1 MAVFKIEE
9 IKEAPTSVKGPL
21 RWVLNNL
28 LSSPAEILFSLL
40 ILAFLYISVPPFV
53 TWAIIDANFIGTTK
67 ASCTGD
73 GACWVFIVHK
83 IDFFIYGFYPESEIY
98 RINWMFALF
107 IVFIALFKY
116 TGKTFKTKIV
126 VFCLFP
132 IISYFLVTGGSF
144 GLVEVPTDKWGG
156 LMLTLIISSI
166 GIVFSLPIGILLALG
181 RQSKMPII
189 KSLSIVYIE
198 FIRGVPLITI
208 LFMGSV
214 LFPMFFPEGITF
226 DKLLRV
232 LIAITLFQSA
242 YIAEVIR
249 GGLQAIPKGQYEAA
263 DSEGFS
269 YWQKMLLII
278 LPQAIKV
285 SIPNL
290 VGNAISVFKDTTLVL
305 IIGLFDLLTMVGLT
319 SADSHWT
326 GFVTEGYVFVTLIFL
341 VFCSS
346 LSKYSKVLE
355 KRLDTE
361 NR

>member
-1 MAVFKIEE
+1 MAIFKLEE

-21 RWVLNNL
+21 RWILNNL
-28 LSSPAEILFSLL
+28 VSSPLEVFFSLL

-53 TWAIIDANFIGTTK
+53 TWALIDANFIGTTK

-73 GACWVFIVHK
+73 GACWVFIIHK
-83 IDFFIYGFYPESEIY
+83 MDFFIYGFYPESEIY
-98 RINWMFALF
+98 RINLMFALS

-116 TGKTFKTKIV
+116 TGKDYKTKIA
-126 VFCLFP
+126 VFSLFP
-132 IISYFLVTGGSF
+132 IISYFLLTGGSF
-144 GLVEVPTDKWGG
+144 GLVEVPSDKWGG
-156 LMLTLIISSI
+156 LTLTLVISSI
-166 GIVFSLPIGILLALG
+166 GIVFSMPIGVLLALG
-181 RQSKMPII
+181 RQSNLPII
-189 KSLSIVYIE
+189 KSLSVVYIE

-214 LFPMFFPEGITF
+214 LLPMFFPEGMTF

-232 LIAITLFQSA
+232 LIVVTLFQSA

-249 GGLQAIPKGQYEAA
+249 GGLQAIPNGQYEAA
-263 DSEGFS
+263 DSEGLG
-269 YWQKMLLII
+269 YWQKTLVII

-290 VGNAISVFKDTTLVL
+290 IGNAIGLFKDTTLVL

-326 GFVTEGYVFVTLIFL
+326 GFVTEGYVFVTIIFLIF
-341 VFCSS
+341 CSG

-355 KRLDTE
+355 NRLNTG
-361 NR
+361 R

>member
-1 MAVFKIEE
+1 MAIFKLEE

-28 LSSPAEILFSLL
+28 VSSPLEVFFSLL

-53 TWAIIDANFIGTTK
+53 TWALIDANFIGTTK

-73 GACWVFIVHK
+73 GACWVFIIHK
-83 IDFFIYGFYPESEIY
+83 MDFFIYGFYPESEIY
-98 RINWMFALF
+98 RINLMFALS

-116 TGKTFKTKIV
+116 TGKDYKTKIA
-126 VFCLFP
+126 VFSLFP
-132 IISYFLVTGGSF
+132 IISYFLLTGGSF

-156 LMLTLIISSI
+156 LTLTLVISSI
-166 GIVFSLPIGILLALG
+166 GIVFSMPIGVLLALG
-181 RQSKMPII
+181 RQSNLPII
-189 KSLSIVYIE
+189 KSLSVVYIE

-214 LFPMFFPEGITF
+214 LLPMFFPEGMTF

-232 LIAITLFQSA
+232 LIVVTLFQSA

-249 GGLQAIPKGQYEAA
+249 GGLQAIPNGQYEAA
-263 DSEGFS
+263 DSEGLG
-269 YWQKMLLII
+269 YWQKTLVII

-290 VGNAISVFKDTTLVL
+290 IGNAIGLFKDTTLVL

-326 GFVTEGYVFVTLIFL
+326 GFVTEGYVFVTIIFLIF
-341 VFCSS
+341 CSG

-355 KRLDTE
+355 NRLNTG
-361 NR
+361 R

>member
-1 MAVFKIEE
+1 MAIFKIEE
-9 IKEAPTSVKGPL
+9 IKEAPTSVKGPI
-21 RWVLNNL
+21 RWILNNL
-28 LSSPAEILFSLL
+28 VSSPLEVIFSLL
-40 ILAFLYISVPPFV
+40 ILAFLYISIPPFV
-53 TWAIIDANFIGTTK
+53 TWALIDANFIGTTK
-67 ASCTGD
+67 AACTGD
-73 GACWVFIVHK
+73 GACWVFIIHK

-98 RINWMFALF
+98 RINLMFALA

-116 TGKTFKTKIV
+116 TGKDYKTKIA
-126 VFCLFP
+126 VFSLFP
-132 IISYFLVTGGSF
+132 IISYFLLTGGSF

-156 LMLTLIISSI
+156 LMLTLVISSI
-166 GIVFSLPIGILLALG
+166 GIVFSMPIGVLLALG
-181 RQSKMPII
+181 RQSNLPII
-189 KSLSIVYIE
+189 RSLSIVYIE

-214 LFPMFFPEGITF
+214 LLPMFFPEGMTF

-232 LIAITLFQSA
+232 LIVITLFQSA

-249 GGLQAIPKGQYEAA
+249 GGLQAIPNGQYEAA
-263 DSEGFS
+263 DSEGLG
-269 YWQKMLLII
+269 YWQKTLVII

-341 VFCSS
+341 IFCSG

-355 KRLDTE
+355 NRLNTG
-361 NR
+361 R

>member
-1 MAVFKIEE
+1 MAIFKIEE
-9 IKEAPTSVKGPL
+9 IKEAPTSVKGPI
-21 RWVLNNL
+21 RWILNNL
-28 LSSPAEILFSLL
+28 VSSPLEVIFSLL
-40 ILAFLYISVPPFV
+40 ILAFLYISIPPFV
-53 TWAIIDANFIGTTK
+53 TWALIDANFIGTTK
-67 ASCTGD
+67 AACTGD
-73 GACWVFIVHK
+73 GACWVFIIHK

-98 RINWMFALF
+98 RINLMFALA

-116 TGKTFKTKIV
+116 TGKDYKTKIA
-126 VFCLFP
+126 VFSLFP
-132 IISYFLVTGGSF
+132 IISYFLLTGGSF

-156 LMLTLIISSI
+156 LMLTLVISSI
-166 GIVFSLPIGILLALG
+166 GIVFSMPIGVLLALG
-181 RQSKMPII
+181 RQSNLPII
-189 KSLSIVYIE
+189 RSLSIVYIE

-214 LFPMFFPEGITF
+214 LLPMFFPEGMTF

-232 LIAITLFQSA
+232 LIVITLFQSA

-249 GGLQAIPKGQYEAA
+249 GGLQAIPHGQYEAA
-263 DSEGFS
+263 DSEGLG
-269 YWQKMLLII
+269 YWQKTLVII

-341 VFCSS
+341 IFCSG

-355 KRLDTE
+355 NRLNTG
-361 NR
+361 R

>member
-1 MAVFKIEE
+1 MGIFKIEE
-9 IKEAPTSVKGPL
+9 TKEAPFTMKGPL
-21 RWVLNNL
+21 KWISKNL
-28 LSSPAEILFSLL
+28 LSSPFDIIFLLL
-40 ILAFLYISVPPFV
+40 ILALVYITIPSFI
-53 TWAIIDANFIGTTK
+53 TWSIIDANFVGTSK
-67 ASCTGD
+67 AACTGN
-73 GACWVFIVHK
+73 GACWVFIIHK
-83 IDFFIYGFYPESEIY
+83 IDFFIYGFYPQSEIY
-98 RINWMFALF
+98 RINWVFGLGV
-107 IVFIALFKY
+107 IFIALFKY
-116 TGKTFKTKIV
+116 TGKNFKTKIA
-126 VFCLFP
+126 VFSLFP
-132 IISYFLVTGGSF
+132 IISYFLITGGSF

-166 GIVFSLPIGILLALG
+166 GIVLSMPIGVILALG
-181 RQSKMPII
+181 RQSNLPII

-214 LFPMFFPEGITF
+214 LLPMFFPEGVSF

-263 DSEGFS
+263 DSEGLS
-269 YWQKMLLII
+269 YWQKMILII

-290 VGNAISVFKDTTLVL
+290 IGNAIGLFKDTTLVL

-326 GFVTEGYVFVTLIFL
+326 GFVTEGYVFVTMIFLIFCSL
-341 VFCSS
+341 V
-346 LSKYSKVLE
+346 YQ
-355 KRLDTE
+355 DTQKF
-361 NR
+361 